1 MAVEPL
7 AAASSQPPRP
17 WWPSRTAALLDLDPE
32 LGAALSPDR
41 FARARAELVVR
52 ILSLPRGEWA
62 RDRLAS
68 ISRQNVGLLMI
79 EGVIAHEVVLQDT
92 VSTELLGAGD
102 LLRPWA
108 VQEEPQ
114 LLGKQ
119 VRWQVLADAH
129 LAVLGR
135 PFGLAAVRYPE
146 INALLMDRLCTRAQR
161 LATTQAISH
170 LNSVDRRLL
179 ALFWH
184 FAERWG
190 RMTSDG
196 VVVPL
201 TLSHRLL
208 AEIIGARRPTVTTA
222 LRNLASEGKLVRR
235 EDATWLLTGDAP
247 GAPADAAL
255 RIVSHRRKLFA
266 PHMTGTRPARAAG
279 TPRRSG

>member
-1 MAVEPL
+1 MLE
-7 AAASSQPPRP
+7 
-17 WWPSRTAALLDLDPE
+17 
-32 LGAALSPDR
+32 
-41 FARARAELVVR
+41 
-52 ILSLPRGEWA
+52 
-62 RDRLAS
+62 
-68 ISRQNVGLLMI
+68 
-79 EGVIAHEVVLQDT
+79 DT
-92 VSTELLGAGD
+92 ISTELLGAGD
-102 LLRPWA
+102 FLRPWA
-108 VQEEPQ
+108 SQEEPQ

-146 INALLMDRLCTRAQR
+146 INGVLMDRLCTRAQR
-161 LATTQAISH
+161 LATTRAISH

-190 RMTSDG
+190 RMTCDG

-222 LRNLASEGKLVRR
+222 LRSLEREGKLVRR
-235 EDATWLLTGDAP
+235 EDATWLLTGEAP
-247 GAPADAAL
+247 GAPAEAA
-255 RIVSHRRKLFA
+255 RVVSHRRKLVV
-266 PHMTGTRPARAAG
+266 PHMTGTLPARVS
-279 TPRRSG
+279 PH